1 MTPVLPQPLPERM
14 CAVLLTGHGGLDRLE
29 FRDDVPVPA
38 PAPGEVLIAVGACGM
53 NNTDI
58 NTRTAWY
65 SRSVTEATSG
75 ATSGAASGATGGATG
90 GGGAGGLEAA
100 RAGDSTWGGVGLRF
114 PRIQGADVAGRI
126 VAVGADVAAARLGER
141 VLVDPWLRDP
151 EHPGDRAKAG
161 YLGSERDGG
170 YAEYTTVPAVNA
182 IAIES
187 ALTDAE
193 LATFPCSSSTAEH
206 MLAKARLGVGET
218 LLVTGASGGVG
229 SALVQLGKRRGAYV
243 IAVAG
248 SSKIAA
254 VRALGADA
262 VIAREAPDLEA
273 AVRAASPGGAVAV
286 AADIVGGPGFPG
298 LLDLLVRGGRYVTSG
313 AIAGPRVELD
323 LRTLYLKDLE
333 LLGATVMPRG
343 IFEDLVGYI
352 ERGAIKPLLAGTFP
366 LEALGE
372 AQVAFLEKK
381 HVGNFV
387 ILPGG
392 G

>member
-1 MTPVLPQPLPERM
+1 MAATMTPPPVPPLPERM
-14 CAVLLTGHGGLDRLE
+14 RAMVLTGHGGLDRLAY
-29 FRDDVPVPA
+29 RDDVPVPA
-38 PAPGEVLIAVGACGM
+38 PAAGEVLIRVGACGM

-65 SRSVTEATSG
+65 SRSVTEAT
-75 ATSGAASGATGGATG
+75 AS
-90 GGGAGGLEAA
+90 GGAGGFEAA
-100 RAGDSTWGGVGLRF
+100 REGDSTWGGAGLHF

-126 VAVGADVAAARLGER
+126 AALGAGVPEARLGER

-151 EHPGDRAKAG
+151 VNPEDRTKAG

-170 YAEYTTVPAVNA
+170 FAEFTTVPSVNA
-182 IAIES
+182 VAIES
-187 ALTDAE
+187 ELSDAE

-206 MLAKARLGVGET
+206 MLAKARLEAGET

-229 SALVQLGKRRGAYV
+229 SALVQLGKRRGAFV

-248 SSKIAA
+248 AAKIAA
-254 VRALGADA
+254 VRALGADVA
-262 VIAREAPDLEA
+262 IAREAPDLA
-273 AVRAASPGGAVAV
+273 TALRAASPGGEVDV
-286 AADIVGGPGFPG
+286 AADIVGGPGFSG
-298 LLDLLVRGGRYVTSG
+298 LLDLLARGGRYVTSG
-313 AIAGPRVELD
+313 AIAGPLVELD
-323 LRTLYLKDLE
+323 LRILYLKDLE

-352 ERGAIKPLLAGTFP
+352 ARGEIAPLLARTFP
-366 LEALGE
+366 LEALRE
-372 AQVAFLEKK
+372 AQTAFLEKK

>member
-1 MTPVLPQPLPERM
+1 MDAAMTPFPPLPERM
-14 CAVLLTGHGGLDRLE
+14 RAVLLTGHGGLDRLE

-75 ATSGAASGATGGATG
+75 ATGRGGVG
-90 GGGAGGLEAA
+90 GFEAA
-100 RAGDSTWGGVGLRF
+100 RAGDSTWGGAGLHF

-126 VAVGADVAAARLGER
+126 VALGAGVAAARLGQR

-151 EHPGDRAKAG
+151 EDPGDRAKAG

-187 ALTDAE
+187 ALSDAE

-206 MLAKARLGVGET
+206 MLAKARLGAGET

-229 SALVQLGKRRGAYV
+229 SALVQLGKRRGATV

-254 VRALGADA
+254 VRGLGADA
-262 VIAREAPDLEA
+262 VIARDTPDLEA
-273 AVRAASPGGAVAV
+273 AVRAASPNGEPGGEVAV
-286 AADIVGGPGFPG
+286 AADIVGGPGFAG
-298 LLDLLVRGGRYVTSG
+298 LLDLLARGGRYVTSG
-313 AIAGPRVELD
+313 AIAGPMVELD

-352 ERGAIKPLLAGTFP
+352 ERGEIKPLLAGTFP
-366 LEALGE
+366 LDELGE
-372 AQVAFLEKK
+372 AQTAFLEKQ

-387 ILPGG
+387 ILPGA
-392 G
+392 

>member
-1 MTPVLPQPLPERM
+1 MNPGLPPVPPLPERM
-14 CAVLLTGHGGLDRLE
+14 RAVVLTGHGGLDRLAY
-29 FRDDVPVPA
+29 RDDVPVPA
-38 PAPGEVLIAVGACGM
+38 PAAGEVLIRVGACGM

-65 SRSVTEATSG
+65 SRSVTEAT
-75 ATSGAASGATGGATG
+75 ADGGADG
-90 GGGAGGLEAA
+90 FEAA
-100 RAGDSTWGGVGLRF
+100 RAGDSTWGGAGLRF

-126 VAVGADVAAARLGER
+126 AALGAGVPDARLGER

-151 EHPGDRAKAG
+151 QDPEDRTKAG

-170 YAEYTTVPAVNA
+170 YAEFTTVPAVNA
-182 IAIES
+182 VAIES
-187 ALTDAE
+187 ELSDAE

-206 MLAKARLGVGET
+206 MLAKARLGAGET

-229 SALVQLGKRRGAYV
+229 SALVQLGKRRGAFV

-248 SSKIAA
+248 SAKIAA
-254 VRALGADA
+254 VRALGADVA
-262 VIAREAPDLEA
+262 IAREAPDLEA
-273 AVRAASPGGAVAV
+273 ALRAASPGGLFDV
-286 AADIVGGPGFPG
+286 AADIVGGSGFPG
-298 LLDLLVRGGRYVTSG
+298 LLDLLARGGRYVTSG
-313 AIAGPRVELD
+313 AIAGPLVELD
-323 LRTLYLKDLE
+323 LRILYLKDLE

-343 IFEDLVGYI
+343 IFEDLAGYI
-352 ERGAIKPLLAGTFP
+352 ERGEIAPLLAGTFP
-366 LEALGE
+366 LEALRE
-372 AQVAFLEKK
+372 AQTAFLEKQ

>member
-1 MTPVLPQPLPERM
+1 MILPERM
-14 CAVLLTGHGGLDRLE
+14 RAVLLTGHGGLDKLE
-29 FRDDVPVPA
+29 VRDDVPVPR
-38 PAPGEVLIAVGACGM
+38 PAAGEVLIAVGACGM

-65 SRSVTEATSG
+65 SKSVTEATAG
-75 ATSGAASGATGGATG
+75 ASGGASADG
-90 GGGAGGLEAA
+90 FAVA
-100 RAGDSTWGGVGLRF
+100 RQDDSTWGGAGLRF

-126 VAVGADVAAARLGER
+126 VAVGAGVAEGRVGER

-151 EHPGDRAKAG
+151 ENPGDRAKAG

-182 IAIES
+182 LAIES
-187 ALTDAE
+187 ALSDAE

-206 MLAKARLGVGET
+206 MLAKARLGAGET

-248 SSKIAA
+248 SSKIEA

-273 AVRAASPGGAVAV
+273 AVRAACRDGAPGGASGGALGGGVAV
-286 AADIVGGPGFPG
+286 VADIVGGPGFPG
-298 LLDLLVRGGRYVTSG
+298 LLDLLARGGRYVTSG
-313 AIAGPRVELD
+313 AIAGPLVELD
-323 LRTLYLKDLE
+323 LRTLYLNDLE

-352 ERGAIKPLLAGTFP
+352 ERGEIKPLLARTFP
-366 LEALGE
+366 LEALAE
-372 AQVAFLEKK
+372 AQTAFLEKK

-387 ILPGG
+387 ILR
-392 G
+392 

>member
-1 MTPVLPQPLPERM
+1 MTPFQPLPERM
-14 CAVLLTGHGGLDRLE
+14 RAVVLTGHGGLDRLE
-29 FRDDVPVPA
+29 FRDDVAVPR
-38 PAPGEVLIAVGACGM
+38 PAAGEVLIAVGACGM

-75 ATSGAASGATGGATG
+75 AT
-90 GGGAGGLEAA
+90 GGAGAGGFEAA
-100 RAGDSTWGGVGLRF
+100 REGDSTWGGAGLSF

-126 VAVGADVAAARLGER
+126 AAVGAGVAEARLGER

-151 EHPGDRAKAG
+151 EDPGDRAKAG

-182 IAIES
+182 MAIAS

-206 MLAKARLGVGET
+206 MLAKARLGAGET

-229 SALVQLGKRRGAYV
+229 SALVQLGKRRGATV

-248 SSKIAA
+248 AAKIEA

-262 VIAREAPDLEA
+262 VIARDVPDLEA
-273 AVRAASPGGAVAV
+273 AVRAASPNSEVEV
-286 AADIVGGPGFPG
+286 VADIVGGPGFSG
-298 LLDLLVRGGRYVTSG
+298 LLDLLARGGRFVTSG
-313 AIAGPRVELD
+313 AIAGPMVELD

-333 LLGATVMPRG
+333 LLGATVMPLG
-343 IFEDLVGYI
+343 IFEDLIGYI
-352 ERGAIKPLLAGTFP
+352 ERGEIKPLLARTFH

-372 AQVAFLEKK
+372 AQTAFLEKQ

-392 G
+392 S

>member
-1 MTPVLPQPLPERM
+1 MTPTEPLPEPLPEHMRAM
-14 CAVLLTGHGGLDRLE
+14 VLTGHGGLDRLE
-29 FRDDVPVPA
+29 FRNDVDVPRT
-38 PAPGEVLIAVGACGM
+38 APGEVLIAVGACGM

-65 SRSVTEATSG
+65 SKSVTEATG
-75 ATSGAASGATGGATG
+75 T
-90 GGGAGGLEAA
+90 GGAGGFEAA
-100 RAGDSTWGGVGLRF
+100 QEGDSTWGGAGLRF

-126 VAVGADVAAARLGER
+126 AAVGDGVAEARIGER

-151 EHPGDRAKAG
+151 KNPEDRAKAG

-170 YAEYTTVPAVNA
+170 FAEYVIVPSVNA
-182 IAIES
+182 FAIQS
-187 ALTDAE
+187 TLSDAE

-206 MLAKARLGVGET
+206 MLAKARLGAGET

-229 SALVQLGKRRGAYV
+229 SALVQLGKRRGAHV

-248 SSKIAA
+248 AAKIEA

-262 VIAREAPDLEA
+262 AIARDAADLDA
-273 AVRAASPGGAVAV
+273 AVRAVSPRGEIDVV
-286 AADIVGGPGFPG
+286 ADIVGGAGFPG
-298 LLDLLVRGGRYVTSG
+298 LLDLLARGGRYVTSG
-313 AIAGPRVELD
+313 AIAGPLVELD
-323 LRTLYLKDLE
+323 LRILYLKDLE

-352 ERGAIKPLLAGTFP
+352 GRGEIKPLLAKTFP
-366 LEALGE
+366 LEELRE
-372 AQVAFLEKK
+372 AQTAFLEKQ

-387 ILPGG
+387 VSPPKRNSA
-392 G
+392 

>member
-1 MTPVLPQPLPERM
+1 MTAAPPLPERM
-14 CAVLLTGHGGLDRLE
+14 RAVLLTGHGGLDRLE
-29 FRDDVPVPA
+29 FRDDVLVPR
-38 PAPGEVLIAVGACGM
+38 PAAGEVLIAVGACGM

-65 SRSVTEATSG
+65 SRSVTEGTEI
-75 ATSGAASGATGGATG
+75 
-90 GGGAGGLEAA
+90 GGAGGFAAA
-100 RAGDSTWGGVGLRF
+100 REGDSTWGGLGLRF
-114 PRIQGADVAGRI
+114 PRIQGADVTGRI
-126 VAVGADVAAARLGER
+126 VAVGGGVAEARLGER
-141 VLVDPWLRDP
+141 ILVDPWLRDP
-151 EHPGDRAKAG
+151 QDPGDRAKAG

-182 IAIES
+182 MAIES

-206 MLAKARLGVGET
+206 MLAKARLGAGET

-229 SALVQLGKRRGAYV
+229 SALVQLGKRRGATV

-248 SSKIAA
+248 AAKIEA
-254 VRALGADA
+254 VRGLGADA
-262 VIAREAPDLEA
+262 VIARDTPDLEA
-273 AVRAASPGGAVAV
+273 AVRAASPNGEPGGEVAV
-286 AADIVGGPGFPG
+286 VADIVGGPGFPG
-298 LLDLLVRGGRYVTSG
+298 LLDLLARGGRYVTSG
-313 AIAGPRVELD
+313 AIAGPMVALD

-352 ERGAIKPLLAGTFP
+352 ERGEIKPLLARTFP

-372 AQVAFLEKK
+372 AQTAFLEKQ

-392 G
+392 S